1 MEQHPDPPPPAAPS
15 TAGLM
20 AFDSVPLR
28 ARRDGWTV
36 ERQRAFIAVLFA
48 KRSVQAAAAAVGMS
62 RESAYRLRCRPG
74 AASFAAA
81 WDAALAARVRDMT
94 SQSLLMHRAFYGTCK
109 PIMHR
114 GEQVGTLVRPD
125 NAALLKLSGRFDRL
139 SRPGRRRGQTEPSES
154 SR

>member
-1 MEQHPDPPPPAAPS
+1 MEQHPNSFAPAATSVARPRN
-15 TAGLM
+15 
-20 AFDSVPLR
+20 FDPVPLR

-48 KRSVQAAAAAVGMS
+48 ERSVQAAATAVGMS
-62 RESAYRLRCRPG
+62 RESAYRLRARPG

-81 WDAALAARVRDMT
+81 WDAALAPRACYTT
-94 SQSLLMHRAFYGTCK
+94 SQSLLVHRAFYGTCK

-125 NAALLKLSGRFDRL
+125 NAALLKLSARFDRL
-139 SRPGRRRGQTEPSES
+139 SQPGRRRGQTEPGGS

>member
-1 MEQHPDPPPPAAPS
+1 MEQHPTSRAPATSSAARP
-15 TAGLM
+15 L
-20 AFDSVPLR
+20 AFDPVRLR

-48 KRSVQAAAAAVGMS
+48 KRSVQAAATAVGMS
-62 RESAYRLRCRPG
+62 RESAYRLRARPD

-81 WDAALAARVRDMT
+81 WDAALVNRVLGPT
-94 SQSLLMHRAFYGTCK
+94 AQSLLMHRAFYGTCK

-125 NAALLKLSGRFDRL
+125 NAALLKLSARFDRL
-139 SRPGRRRGQTEPSES
+139 SRPGRRRGQTEPGGS